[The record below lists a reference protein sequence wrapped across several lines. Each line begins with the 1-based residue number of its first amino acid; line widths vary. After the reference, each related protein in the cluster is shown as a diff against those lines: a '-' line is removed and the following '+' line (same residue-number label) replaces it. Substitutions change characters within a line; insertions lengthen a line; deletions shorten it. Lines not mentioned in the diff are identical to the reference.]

1 MQLSSE
7 NKRILVLADPHQDVN
22 KLDRIIKAEAADE
35 VVCLGDWFDSFF
47 LDAPYH
53 VENTCKSLINFLNK
67 ENCHTLIGNHDLHYF
82 YPSKYTICSGYAN
95 DKRDYID
102 DIFGSLKNHIAK
114 KFKWYIQIDN
124 FLCTHAGVSSAHF
137 FPYLKVNKI
146 SDWLDNEGHVA
157 DLRLQTDQPHWFYGA
172 GKARSGKLDKG
183 GIVWLDFNS
192 EFEPIEGLK
201 QIVGH
206 TYSKAIRPH
215 HLEGSLNPNDWNN
228 ICIDC
233 CLNQYLIIQNK
244 TIEVKYYIDIN

>member
-1 MQLSSE
+1 MKLSSE
-7 NKRILVLADPHQDVN
+7 GKRILVLADIHQEVD
-22 KLDRIIKAEAADE
+22 KARKIIKAEAADL
-35 VVCLGDWFDSFF
+35 VVNLGDEFDSFYKDSEYDVRKTCQF
-47 LDAPYH
+47 LMETLSD
-53 VENTCKSLINFLNK
+53 NK
-67 ENCHTLIGNHDLHYF
+67 VHTLWGNHSIHYF
-82 YPSKYTICSGYAN
+82 YPSKYTICSGYEN

-102 DIFGSLKNHIAK
+102 EMLGSLKNHLAK

-146 SDWLDNEGHVA
+146 SDWLDNEGKAA
-157 DLRLQTDQPHWFYGA
+157 DLRLQTGQPHWFYGA

-183 GIVWLDFNS
+183 GIVWLDFNT

-215 HLEGSLNPNDWNN
+215 NLDGSLDPNDWNN

-233 CLNQYLIIQNK
+233 GLNQYLIIQNK
-244 TIEVKYYIDIN
+244 KIEVKNYIDL